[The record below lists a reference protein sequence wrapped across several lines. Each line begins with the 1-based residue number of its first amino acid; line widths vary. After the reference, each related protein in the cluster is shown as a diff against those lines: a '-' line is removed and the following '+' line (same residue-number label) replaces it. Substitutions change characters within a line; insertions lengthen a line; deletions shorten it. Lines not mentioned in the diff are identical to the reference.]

1 MHGSVTKY
9 GHRAGLAGAGV
20 LARMILASFWMKIPV
35 AYRRRYGGEGLGF
48 GSFTD
53 GYMISGQ
60 ESPMLLG
67 NLDETSFPSL
77 ERSMRFSRHELARA
91 PEVTLR
97 MRCLNHPMHFRY
109 RWDSERWRVYE
120 SVNGSYT
127 T

>member
-60 ESPMLLG
+60 G
-67 NLDETSFPSL
+67 
-77 ERSMRFSRHELARA
+77 RRVRCCW
-91 PEVTLR
+91 VTLTR
-97 MRCLNHPMHFRY
+97 RLSRAWNAP
-109 RWDSERWRVYE
+109 
-120 SVNGSYT
+120 
-127 T
+127 